1 MGLSRA
7 AVVPLVVALLCTG
20 GLAVAPRAQAATT
33 CTTNPFTA
41 SFVSTLRAQHPS
53 QRFTAAVYE
62 TRTRC
67 WYHLNRDLTISTA
80 SVIKAEIMGAT
91 LLKAQRAGRAVS
103 TWEHNRIHP
112 MITYSHNNPYASDL
126 YWHVGGTSA
135 MSAFSRASGAYNT
148 QHSATYGAT
157 ITTAVDRTKVSR
169 ALLYGIGPLG
179 ATARSR
185 AWTYMSRVHPTQ
197 RWGITAGVP
206 AGYQVALKN
215 GFYPSRGWGWRL
227 GSTGFVRRTG
237 SSHGYAITI
246 MTDRNSGHY
255 PGMTLVEKISRRVSG
270 VLLGGTPAPRIVTR
284 SVCTRTVAGESWTTV
299 ARRVGVSS
307 TRAYL
312 VRRVS
317 GGNPYPLQGQRACSP
332 DLRPA

>member
-1 MGLSRA
+1 MLHRLGPKQAHQRCYGMCLPPDRRLGGGSGDA
-7 AVVPLVVALLCTG
+7 AADSAAPQAAADAGAAADPTR
-20 GLAVAPRAQAATT
+20 AVA
-33 CTTNPFTA
+33 
-41 SFVSTLRAQHPS
+41 
-53 QRFTAAVYE
+53 
-62 TRTRC
+62 
-67 WYHLNRDLTISTA
+67 
-80 SVIKAEIMGAT
+80 GA
-91 LLKAQRAGRAVS
+91 
-103 TWEHNRIHP
+103 
-112 MITYSHNNPYASDL
+112 
-126 YWHVGGTSA
+126 
-135 MSAFSRASGAYNT
+135 
-148 QHSATYGAT
+148 
-157 ITTAVDRTKVSR
+157 
-169 ALLYGIGPLG
+169 
-179 ATARSR
+179 
-185 AWTYMSRVHPTQ
+185 
-197 RWGITAGVP
+197 AGVP